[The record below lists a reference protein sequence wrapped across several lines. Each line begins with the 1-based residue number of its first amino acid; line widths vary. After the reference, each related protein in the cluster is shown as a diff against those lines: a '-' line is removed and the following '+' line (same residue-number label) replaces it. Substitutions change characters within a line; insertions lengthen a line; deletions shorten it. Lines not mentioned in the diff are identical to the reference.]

1 MDRPLILC
9 DGHVDLVYALQQA
22 GHPGGFDAWTQ
33 GPVTPAS
40 LRGGGVELL
49 VNALYCADD
58 HNGAATAW
66 PHLASLMTFTET
78 RLSGLHRVRCGAGLA
93 ALGEGEGETATVF
106 LVENGDGLLEADL
119 DALQEWGIR
128 VVGLTHAGRNR
139 LADGNGVTN
148 PGGLTAAGRA
158 LLAELGPR
166 GWAVDLAHLAEP
178 GFWQVLESFPGPLIT
193 SHTGLRPFC
202 DRSRNLSPEQVAA
215 LAARGGLIGLSLAP
229 EMLTGTAQASLD
241 DVVRQLEWLAQRCG
255 PQALAIGSDYGGFD
269 GVCTGLE
276 DYRGWGKLAAELE
289 RLGWQQEAI
298 AGVLGENWLRFYR
311 ELLLP

>member
-22 GHPGGFDAWTQ
+22 GHPGGFDGWTQ
-33 GPVTPAS
+33 GAVTPAS
-40 LRGGGVELL
+40 LHCGGVGLL
-49 VNALYCADD
+49 VNALYCADV
-58 HNGAATAW
+58 HNGPATAW
-66 PHLASLMTFTET
+66 PHLESLMEFAAT
-78 RLSGLHRVRCGAGLA
+78 RLSGLRRGRRGAGLA
-93 ALGEGEGETATVF
+93 NLPVEETTTVF

-128 VVGLTHAGRNR
+128 VVGLTHAGCNR
-139 LADGNGVTN
+139 LADGNGVAD
-148 PGGLTAAGRA
+148 PDGLTAAGRA

-202 DRSRNLSPEQVAA
+202 DRSRNLSPEQLAA

-255 PQALAIGSDYGGFD
+255 PQVLAIGSDYGGFD

-276 DYRGWGKLAAELE
+276 DYCGWRQLAAELE

-311 ELLLP
+311 ELLP